1 MDRVSVPLWGTFLSE
16 PLPIV
21 ALVGRYPANQ
31 LIGREPIRRRH
42 NFQDRTMQSH
52 LPSGI
57 SRRFHRLSPGNGHVA
72 HALRTL
78 PPVAARVLLP
88 RAAPRLACV
97 KPAASVHPEPGSN
110 SSLYITQFPVRPR
123 QLIPYKKSTL
133 FIFVLGTCCTSFSLF
148 NELVLHSC
156 SDRLCFVPNG
166 NAKVGIIFKLANFF
180 AKIFNFFCSSE
191 FSPEA
196 PKYVSCPYTGC

>member
-21 ALVGRYPANQ
+21 ALVGRYPANK
-31 LIGREPIRRRH
+31 LIGREPIRRRR
-42 NFQDRTMQSH
+42 NFQRRPMRASV
-52 LPSGI
+52 PSGI

-78 PPVAARVLLP
+78 PPVAARTLPP

-110 SSLYITQFPVRPR
+110 SSLYNLSFFILLSFDGFPYSWSVISCNIT
-123 QLIPYKKSTL
+123 SATL
-133 FIFVLGTCCTSFSLF
+133 VHLLS
-148 NELVLHSC
+148 
-156 SDRLCFVPNG
+156 
-166 NAKVGIIFKLANFF
+166 
-180 AKIFNFFCSSE
+180 KI
-191 FSPEA
+191 
-196 PKYVSCPYTGC
+196 

>member
-21 ALVGRYPANQ
+21 ALVGRYPANK
-31 LIGREPIRRRH
+31 LIGREPIRRRR
-42 NFQDRTMQSH
+42 NFQYNAMRH
-52 LPSGI
+52 RIPSGI

-78 PPVAARVLLP
+78 PPVAARTLPP

-110 SSLYITQFPVRPR
+110 SSLYIHFISQFDPDNFI
-123 QLIPYKKSTL
+123 LLKKKNQRSH
-133 FIFVLGTCCTSFSLF
+133 FVLGTCCTSFSLF
-148 NELVLHSC
+148 NELVC
-156 SDRLCFVPNG
+156 IPVQIVC
-166 NAKVGIIFKLANFF
+166 
-180 AKIFNFFCSSE
+180 
-191 FSPEA
+191 
-196 PKYVSCPYTGC
+196 VSFRTGMQR

>member
-1 MDRVSVPLWGTFLSE
+1 M
-16 PLPIV
+16 
-21 ALVGRYPANQ
+21 
-31 LIGREPIRRRH
+31 
-42 NFQDRTMQSH
+42 RTDI
-52 LPSGI
+52 PSGI

-78 PPVAARVLLP
+78 PPVAARTLPP

-110 SSLYITQFPVRPR
+110 SSLYIYTFSS
-123 QLIPYKKSTL
+123 STPTTSFL
-133 FIFVLGTCCTSFSLF
+133 LQEINALIFVLGTCCTSFSLF

-166 NAKVGIIFKLANFF
+166 NAKVDIIFEPANFF
-180 AKIFNFFCSSE
+180 AKIFIFFCSS
-191 FSPEA
+191 
-196 PKYVSCPYTGC
+196 

>member
-21 ALVGRYPANQ
+21 ALVGRYPANK
-31 LIGREPIRRRH
+31 LIGREPIRRRR
-42 NFQDRTMQSH
+42 NFQRRPMRASV
-52 LPSGI
+52 PSGI

-78 PPVAARVLLP
+78 PPVAARILLS

-110 SSLYITQFPVRPR
+110 SSLYIHFISQFDPDN
-123 QLIPYKKSTL
+123 LILQFLKKSTL
-133 FIFVLGTCCTSFSLF
+133 FIFRSRYLLYFLQSFQ
-148 NELVLHSC
+148 
-156 SDRLCFVPNG
+156 
-166 NAKVGIIFKLANFF
+166 
-180 AKIFNFFCSSE
+180 
-191 FSPEA
+191 
-196 PKYVSCPYTGC
+196 